1 MVYNS
6 SFYYLHDK
14 SFICNKPELKPQKLK
29 LKMKK
34 SLLMLLSVLSLSCSS
49 DDNNNPENTN
59 MNLVTGINLRQTA
72 EDIPFEFGNPN
83 ILVNNKFVAY
93 PNPVNNVVNIASQE
107 NITDIW
113 LVRGNAK
120 KIYQTVNFGSIL
132 NNSLYPEAS
141 IITSSQLSLNG
152 QSSEAIGLN
161 IGALEKGYYKV
172 FVKIGGQIYWDN
184 LYKYDEGE
192 SNEDQFNAMFNF
204 WN

>member
-1 MVYNS
+1 
-6 SFYYLHDK
+6 
-14 SFICNKPELKPQKLK
+14 
-29 LKMKK
+29 MKK

-49 DDNNNPENTN
+49 DDNSNPGNTS

-113 LVRGNAK
+113 LVRGTPK
-120 KIYQTVNFGSIL
+120 KIYQTVNFSSIL
-132 NNSLYPEAS
+132 NNSLYTETS
-141 IITSSQLSLNG
+141 IINSAELSLNG
-152 QSSEAIGLN
+152 QSSDVISLN
-161 IGALEKGYYKV
+161 VSALEKGYYKV

>member
-1 MVYNS
+1 
-6 SFYYLHDK
+6 
-14 SFICNKPELKPQKLK
+14 
-29 LKMKK
+29 MKK

-49 DDNNNPENTN
+49 DDNSNTGNTN

-72 EDIPFEFGNPN
+72 EDIGLEFGNPN
-83 ILVNNKFVAY
+83 VFVNNMFVAY
-93 PNPVNNVVNIASQE
+93 PNPVNNVVYIAAQE

-120 KIYQTVNFGSIL
+120 KIYQNTNFGTLL
-132 NNSLYPEAS
+132 NSTLYPEAT
-141 IITSSQLSLNG
+141 ISSSSDLSLNG
-152 QSSEAIGLN
+152 QSSEAISLN
-161 IGALEKGYYKV
+161 VSTLEKGYYKV

-192 SNEDQFNAMFNF
+192 SNEDQFNAIFNF